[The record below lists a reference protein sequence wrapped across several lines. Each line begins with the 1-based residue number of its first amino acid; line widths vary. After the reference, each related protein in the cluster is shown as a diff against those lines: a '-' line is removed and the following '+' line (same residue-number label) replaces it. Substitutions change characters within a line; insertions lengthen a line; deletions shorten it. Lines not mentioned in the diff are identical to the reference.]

1 VLWSQTIPAASD
13 RFKELLLEL
22 AQERS
27 LDELLPL
34 VTRRLA
40 EHEDVALA
48 RLWMLDKG
56 DLCASCPNASACAD
70 RAACLHL
77 VASAARGRDD
87 QQVRQTRLTGDFRR
101 IPVGAF
107 KVGAVAASR
116 LPVLV
121 TDAAT
126 DPKIRRP
133 DWVRAEGIQ
142 AFAGLPL
149 LSRGEL
155 LGVLGVFVR
164 APITPTAVDVL
175 RIVANHAAAAIAT
188 ARAFAQVE
196 AMRHQLLIENQRL
209 RRTADPDALED
220 MIGDSE
226 LLLLIRQQIAAVAS
240 TDTTVL
246 VLGESGTGKEL
257 AARAIHQR
265 SPRCDGPFVELNCAA
280 IPRELSESELFGHV
294 RGAFSGATRDRVGR
308 FEAADGGTLFLDEV
322 GELPPELQSKLL
334 RVLQEGTY
342 ARVGEIR
349 SRRADVRVLAATN
362 RDLLKEVETGRFR
375 QDLYYRLA
383 VYPITL
389 PPLRDRRQDLA
400 QLAPHLLGRICRRLR
415 RAPLSLT
422 PDQLVE
428 LARRPWPGNVR
439 ELLNVLERAVIST
452 ERGEPLQLPLFDA
465 AAAPYARAAALDAS
479 AVPALEGP
487 PLSSANGAAPAGVL
501 PDLEMRRRERE
512 NLTRALERCQGR
524 IYGPEGAAA
533 LLGMKPTTL
542 ASRIKRLHLR
552 PASGERRF

>member
-1 VLWSQTIPAASD
+1 MPAASD

-27 LDELLPL
+27 LDDLLPL
-34 VTRRLA
+34 ITRRLA

-70 RAACLHL
+70 RTACLHL

-87 QQVRQTRLTGDFRR
+87 QQVTQTRLTGDFRR

-116 LPVLV
+116 SPVLV
-121 TDAAT
+121 TNAAT

-133 DWVRAEGIQ
+133 DWVLAEGIQ

-164 APITPTAVDVL
+164 APITPTAIDVL

-196 AMRHQLLIENQRL
+196 AMRHHLLIENQRL

-220 MIGDSE
+220 MIGDSPH
-226 LLLLIRQQIAAVAS
+226 LQLVRQQIAAVAS

-265 SPRCDGPFVELNCAA
+265 SPRNDGPFVELNCAA

-349 SRRADVRVLAATN
+349 SRRANVRVLAATN
-362 RDLLKEVETGRFR
+362 RDLLKEVEAGRFR

-415 RAPLSLT
+415 RAELSLT
-422 PDQLVE
+422 PDHLAE
-428 LARRPWPGNVR
+428 LARRPWAGNVR

-452 ERGEPLQLPLFDA
+452 ERGEPLQLPLSDA
-465 AAAPYARAAALDAS
+465 AAAPPPPRARSGAFEAA

-487 PLSSANGAAPAGVL
+487 PRSSANDEAPAGVL

-542 ASRIKRLHLR
+542 ASRLKRLHLR
-552 PASGERRF
+552 MS

>member
-1 VLWSQTIPAASD
+1 VLWSRSLSASD
-13 RFKELLLEL
+13 EFKGLLLEL
-22 AQERS
+22 AQERT
-27 LDELLPL
+27 LEDLLPL
-34 VTRRLA
+34 ATRRLA

-48 RLWMLDKG
+48 RLWLLDKG
-56 DLCASCPNASACAD
+56 DRCGACRNAPACQD

-77 VASAARGRDD
+77 VASASRHRVTGA
-87 QQVRQTRLTGDFRR
+87 VAQTRLDGDFQR

-107 KVGAVAASR
+107 KVGAVAAMR
-116 LPVLV
+116 APVIV
-121 TDAAT
+121 TDAVH

-133 DWVRAEGIQ
+133 EWVQAEGIE

-164 APITPTAVDVL
+164 AALTPAAVDVL

-188 ARAFAQVE
+188 ARAFAEVDR
-196 AMRHQLLIENQRL
+196 MRHQLLIENQRL

-220 MIGDSE
+220 MVGDSE
-226 LLLLIRQQIAAVAS
+226 ALRRIREQIAAVADA
-240 TDTTVL
+240 DTTVL

-265 SPRCDGPFVELNCAA
+265 SRCSTGPYVEVNCAA

-322 GELPPELQSKLL
+322 GELPLELQGKLL

-342 ARVGEIR
+342 ERVGEVR
-349 SRRADVRVLAATN
+349 PRHAKVRVVAATN
-362 RDLLKEVETGRFR
+362 RDLLREVEAGRFR

-383 VYPITL
+383 VFPMTM
-389 PPLRDRRQDLA
+389 PSLRERCEDLA
-400 QLAPHLLGRICRRLR
+400 QLAPRLLERVCRRLR
-415 RAPLSLT
+415 RAPLEIS
-422 PDQLVE
+422 PAQLDD
-428 LARRPWPGNVR
+428 LASRPWPGNVR

-452 ERGEPLQLPLFDA
+452 ARDEALQLPGGEADA
-465 AAAPYARAAALDAS
+465 SRRAPAARALSVA
-479 AVPALEGP
+479 AVPALEGETP
-487 PLSSANGAAPAGVL
+487 IAATSAGARDPGVL

-512 NLTRALERCQGR
+512 NLTRAIEQCQGR
-524 IYGPEGAAA
+524 IYGPSGAAA
-533 LLGMKPTTL
+533 LLGVKPTTL
-542 ASRIKRLHLR
+542 VSRIKRLHLL
-552 PASGERRF
+552 PPS